1 MCQNI
6 LFCLFVCLKMPF
18 EKKCSVKIHQTIC
31 KNSASSTIFRID
43 GKKVRASV
51 VETLKSEG
59 HLSDKA
65 KYICEE
71 CVKYT
76 EVYQFF

>member
-1 MCQNI
+1 
-6 LFCLFVCLKMPF
+6 MPF

-31 KNSASSTIFRID
+31 KNSDSSTIFRVD

-51 VETLKSEG
+51 IDRLKSEG